1 MRRVVITLA
10 ASLVLTFATALPMR
24 ALGLTAV
31 TVSCGDDTF
40 SATVTDGDNGGSQ
53 TSGADSF
60 ALTTFQSGNTKL
72 HPISTTALGGGNVAA
87 L

>member
-40 SATVTDGDNGGSQ
+40 SATVD
-53 TSGADSF
+53 ADTLD
-60 ALTTFQSGNTKL
+60 ALTHKIGGMHHETSNRRFHWRFGNW
-72 HPISTTALGGGNVAA
+72 PDDSERG
-87 L
+87 